1 MAAKKRKRAGSEAD
15 KAQRRDEILAAAKT
29 AFADKGFHST
39 KISDVAER
47 AGYSYG
53 TVYWYFDS
61 KDELYDALMEQVES
75 SLRDAILLALGA
87 DESPDVEKAIRR
99 SVAATFE
106 YFDTDP
112 EAVRLMSR
120 AQGIGTADD
129 SQNALYGRF
138 SGDLESLI
146 EDAQRKGLIAGGPPR
161 VIAFSI
167 AALIGQFAIRRL
179 GESDSMSADELG
191 DFVVSLVLDGV
202 RN

>member
-1 MAAKKRKRAGSEAD
+1 MAARKRKRAGNEAD
-15 KAQRRDEILAAAKT
+15 KAERRDEILAAAKA
-29 AFADKGFHST
+29 AFADKGFHAT

-61 KDELYDALMEQVES
+61 KDELYDALIAQVEA

-87 DESPDVEKAIRR
+87 DDSPDVEKAIRR

-106 YFDTDP
+106 FFDSDP
-112 EAVRLMSR
+112 GAVRLMSR
-120 AQGIGTADD
+120 AQSVGGTGD

-138 SGDLESLI
+138 AGDLEALI
-146 EDAQRKGLIAGGPPR
+146 VDAQDKGLISGGPPS
-161 VIAFSI
+161 VVAFSI

-179 GESDSMSADELG
+179 GESDSMSAQELG

>member
-1 MAAKKRKRAGSEAD
+1 MTTKKRKRAGNEAD
-15 KAQRRDEILAAAKT
+15 KAQRRDEILAAAKA
-29 AFADKGFHST
+29 AFADKGFHTT

-61 KDELYDALMEQVES
+61 KDELYDALIEQVEA
-75 SLRDAILLALGA
+75 SLRDAILVALGA
-87 DESPDVEKAIRR
+87 DDSPDVEKAIRR

-106 YFDTDP
+106 YFDADP
-112 EAVRLMSR
+112 AAVRLMSR
-120 AQGIGTADD
+120 AQGIRRVGD

-138 SGDLESLI
+138 VGDLEALI
-146 EDAQRKGLIAGGPPR
+146 ADAQDKGLIAGGPPS
-161 VIAFSI
+161 VVAFSI